1 MMNLLK
7 GWNKW
12 LVMASLLMFLRY
24 YNISMIILLHYL
36 ALYCSNL
43 QLYSCKIRL
52 TSIMEG
58 KRSDKCWKRG
68 VTRDRNEGCKHL
80 ETFSPQVLSSEV
92 RMTYKLVKYVCFQ
105 FFLPKSL
112 TLLGEKNILFSNII
126 RPLFFITLVFYLVI
140 GRREK
145 FWPQT
150 PPILAP
156 SLKFSR
162 WKI

>member
-1 MMNLLK
+1 MVL
-7 GWNKW
+7 
-12 LVMASLLMFLRY
+12 ASLFMFLRY
-24 YNISMIILLHYL
+24 YIIIMIICLHYL

-43 QLYSCKIRL
+43 QFYFCKIRL
-52 TSIMEG
+52 TLIMEG
-58 KRSDKCWKRG
+58 ERSDKCWKRG
-68 VTRDRNEGCKHL
+68 VTRDRGEGCKHL

-92 RMTYKLVKYVCFQ
+92 RMTHKLVKYVCFQ

-112 TLLGEKNILFSNII
+112 TLSGGKNISFTNII

-150 PPILAP
+150 SPILAP
-156 SLKFSR
+156 SLKISR
-162 WKI
+162 WML